1 MYFQE
6 RAIILVTNEQLKSIK
21 HVHFIGI
28 GGSGMYPIA
37 QIFHSKG
44 YYITGSD
51 NNETDTLQA
60 VRDMGIEVYL
70 GQRAEN
76 IGDADLIIYT
86 AAIMADNPEL
96 IAAKESGAI
105 CCERAEIL
113 GLVTSWYENALC
125 VCGTHGKTTASSM
138 LTQIFVDEGRDIS
151 CVIGGKLQSIHGSG
165 LAGAGETMVC
175 EACEF
180 EDHFLKLYPDAAIIL
195 NVDADHL
202 EYFKTLDNIIKSFRT
217 FAEMASGAVIYNGDD
232 WNTLKAVNGVEG
244 KNMITFGFGKGNDYR
259 AEIKSK
265 KGLVTTFDVYYR
277 GEFVRTLR
285 IHVPGDHNVL
295 NALAAV
301 AAARYSGV
309 DWDPIE
315 KGLDN
320 FFGAIRR
327 FQKID
332 EVNGI
337 TIVDDYGHH
346 PAEIACTLKAA
357 KGLDFNRVWVVFQPF
372 TYSRTKLL
380 MDDFARAL
388 EIADIAVITD
398 IMGSRE
404 KNTVG
409 VYTEMLGEKT
419 KNAKW
424 FFTEHD
430 VVDRQSAEQK
440 DHNFRQCA
448 EYIADNA
455 REGDLVITTGCGDV
469 YKLARILAQMLH
481 DRQKGN

>member
-1 MYFQE
+1 M
-6 RAIILVTNEQLKSIK
+6 LTNEELKNIK

-44 YYITGSD
+44 FYITGSD

-60 VRDMGIEVYL
+60 VRNMGIEVFL

-96 IAAKESGAI
+96 IAAKASGAI

-138 LTQIFVDEGRDIS
+138 LTQIFVSEGRDIS
-151 CVIGGKLQSIHGSG
+151 CVIGGKLPSINGSG

-180 EDHFLKLYPDAAIIL
+180 EDHFLKLFPDAAIIL

-202 EYFKTLDNIIKSFRT
+202 EYFKNLDNIIKSFT
-217 FAEMASGAVIYNGDD
+217 KFADMASSAVIYNGDD
-232 WNTLKAVNGVEG
+232 VNTCTAVKRSDPKDKA
-244 KNMITFGFGKGNDYR
+244 MITFGFDEKNDYY
-259 AEIKSK
+259 AKIISK
-265 KGLVTTFDVYYR
+265 KGLVTTFDVYYKN
-277 GEFVRTLR
+277 EFVTTLR

-309 DWDPIE
+309 DWEPIE

-332 EVNGI
+332 EVGGI

-346 PAEIACTLKAA
+346 PKEIECTLKAA
-357 KGLDFNRVWVVFQPF
+357 KSLDFNRVWAVFQPF

-404 KNTVG
+404 KNTDHI
-409 VYTEMLGEKT
+409 YTEMLGEKT

-430 VVDRQSAEQK
+430 VVDEQTAEQK
-440 DHNFRQCA
+440 EFNFNQCA
-448 EYIADNA
+448 DYIAENA
-455 REGDLVITTGCGDV
+455 KPGDIVITTGCGDV
-469 YKLARILAQMLH
+469 YKLARILAGKLH
-481 DRQKGN
+481 DKEKG